1 MSCIAEVQRNGRAI
15 ADISANMLIGYT
27 RVSRRQGG
35 GGIVLSCSTL
45 STISA
50 KEMFWSGDLDRLS
63 RFLRDVLRVMERIQ
77 RVKTVFRSF
86 TGGDRYGHLGRPID
100 EADDWIVHRV

>member
-1 MSCIAEVQRNGRAI
+1 VYRGDRGRWNRPELQHLV
-15 ADISANMLIGYT
+15 DHLRKGD
-27 RVSRRQGG
+27 
-35 GGIVLSCSTL
+35 VLV
-45 STISA
+45 
-50 KEMFWSGDLDRLS
+50 GDLDRLS